1 MRIFHVLIII
11 CLFQYSDLYA
21 QQTTAFPFSIEG
33 QINADTGTVELRMLT
48 DISYYPKGVQN
59 LSAKVKNGK
68 FFMNGYIPYPQGF
81 EFRYGSY
88 YYSDVFVIEKGRQLI
103 KININSNGKIPEV
116 QNEVMKE
123 YYHDYIMATASLIE
137 KKVLLYH
144 EWDSLNRVYQRK
156 IPKDFELELRKRQAE
171 FYNEGDKILLQYA
184 ISHPNSYL
192 AFWKLINLAS
202 FSGYESIFDSI
213 FNQFSDSLK
222 GTYAGKILSRNLKI
236 AGMLQIGKVFP
247 PIISIDIR
255 DNKLDV
261 ATFLKSEYTL
271 VDFWYSNCGPC
282 IAQFPDLKQL
292 YEKYKNKGFE
302 IVGISTDKLKY
313 KTEWQVAVKKY
324 QLDWPQY
331 WDTNGQEA
339 TRLSI
344 RAFPTNFLLDGQGR
358 IIKKNMSPV
367 ELKQFLLDNIK

>member
-1 MRIFHVLIII
+1 
-11 CLFQYSDLYA
+11 
-21 QQTTAFPFSIEG
+21 
-33 QINADTGTVELRMLT
+33 
-48 DISYYPKGVQN
+48 
-59 LSAKVKNGK
+59 
-68 FFMNGYIPYPQGF
+68 
-81 EFRYGSY
+81 
-88 YYSDVFVIEKGRQLI
+88 
-103 KININSNGKIPEV
+103 
-116 QNEVMKE
+116 
-123 YYHDYIMATASLIE
+123 
-137 KKVLLYH
+137 
-144 EWDSLNRVYQRK
+144 
-156 IPKDFELELRKRQAE
+156 
-171 FYNEGDKILLQYA
+171 
-184 ISHPNSYL
+184 
-192 AFWKLINLAS
+192 
-202 FSGYESIFDSI
+202 
-213 FNQFSDSLK
+213 
-222 GTYAGKILSRNLKI
+222 
-236 AGMLQIGKVFP
+236 MLQIGKEFP